1 MECPALARVITRVEA
16 PSHRR
21 THHETHPVAYRLH
34 QAPAVHRV
42 GALCPQLPLR
52 WDQVQ
57 VVCPALVRVIVQV
70 EVPSRRRT
78 HRKVRPVACLPHQAL
93 VVHRVGALC
102 LQLPLRWDRAP
113 VESPALVQ
121 VITRVEAP
129 SHRRT
134 LRKVRPVACLPHQA
148 PAVHR
153 VGALCPQLPLRWD
166 QAPVAYPALVQVITR
181 VEVLSRHRTRRKVRP
196 VACLPHQALV
206 VHRVGALCLQ

>member
-1 MECPALARVITRVEA
+1 MECPALVRVITRVEA

-52 WDQVQ
+52 WD
-57 VVCPALVRVIVQV
+57 R
-70 EVPSRRRT
+70 
-78 HRKVRPVACLPHQAL
+78 
-93 VVHRVGALC
+93 
-102 LQLPLRWDRAP
+102 
-113 VESPALVQ
+113 
-121 VITRVEAP
+121 
-129 SHRRT
+129 
-134 LRKVRPVACLPHQA
+134 
-148 PAVHR
+148 
-153 VGALCPQLPLRWD
+153 
-166 QAPVAYPALVQVITR
+166 APVAYPALVQVITR